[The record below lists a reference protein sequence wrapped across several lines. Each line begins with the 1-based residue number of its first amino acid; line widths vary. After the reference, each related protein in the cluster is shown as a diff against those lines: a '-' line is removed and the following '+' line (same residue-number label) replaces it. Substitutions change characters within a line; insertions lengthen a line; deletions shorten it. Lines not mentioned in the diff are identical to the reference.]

1 MPLDDAAPDITRLLR
16 ESANGSADARE
27 RVAAL
32 LYAELHRQARHHRHR
47 MGAGQTLDTT
57 ALLHETWLRLSGGNE
72 PDWQDRA
79 HYFRMAGRV
88 MRNVLVD
95 HARRRL
101 AAKRGGGAAVAEGVE
116 PDDLPAVR
124 DDEVVAVHEALERLE
139 AFDPR
144 QARVVELR
152 YFVGLDV
159 EETAA
164 ALGVSAPTVKRDWAM
179 ARAWLQREIERGA

>member
-1 MPLDDAAPDITRLLR
+1 MAPDEAPDITRLLR
-16 ESANGSADARE
+16 DSANGDAASRE

-47 MGAGQTLDTT
+47 MGAGETLDTT
-57 ALLHETWLRLSGGNE
+57 ALLHETWLRLSGDAE
-72 PDWQDRA
+72 PDWQDRG
-79 HYFRMAGRV
+79 HYFRVAGRV

-95 HARRRL
+95 HARKRL
-101 AAKRGGGAAVAEGVE
+101 AAKRGAGAAIAAGIE

-139 AFDPR
+139 AIDPR

-152 YFVGLDV
+152 YFVGLEVGEVADV
-159 EETAA
+159 
-164 ALGVSAPTVKRDWAM
+164 LGVSAPTVKRDWAM
-179 ARAWLQREIERGA
+179 ARAWLQREIERSA

>member
-27 RVAAL
+27 RVAEL

-47 MGAGQTLDTT
+47 MGAGHTLNTT
-57 ALLHETWLRLSGGNE
+57 GLLHETWLRLSGGNE

-101 AAKRGGGAAVAEGVE
+101 AAKRGGGAAIADGVE

-139 AFDPR
+139 ALDPR

-152 YFVGLDV
+152 YFVGLEV
-159 EETAA
+159 EEAA
-164 ALGVSAPTVKRDWAM
+164 EALGVSAPTVKRDWAM